1 MLWFKGQQ
9 STIYRSKTTRLFLVK
24 EALTMAR
31 QPGFKAGR
39 SSAGKSTLFSALLC
53 LLIMLLRLVVQC
65 TPQGPPRRQD
75 QHVRAPGLDGSLS
88 SPGCWTT
95 TTPAPS
101 PRSRSGPWATSRRRS
116 GGARPPSRPTRVPL
130 LRRRRARGLLMV
142 LKPNR
147 KLNQTIATVP

>member
-1 MLWFKGQQ
+1 
-9 STIYRSKTTRLFLVK
+9 LVK

-31 QPGFKAGR
+31 QPGSKAGR

-53 LLIMLLRLVVQC
+53 LLIMLLRLVVLFKSSALL
-65 TPQGPPRRQD
+65 GVHRD
-75 QHVRAPGLDGSLS
+75 VRTSTYVLLD

-116 GGARPPSRPTRVPL
+116 GGARPPSRTTRVPL